1 MAFHVIPCKGGFADL
16 PEMRLGGFEFS
27 PTDVPGGK
35 KKHAEFRRE
44 IQLCTLTEERLLI
57 LVFQYPRV

>member
-35 KKHAEFRRE
+35 KKHAEL
-44 IQLCTLTEERLLI
+44 INQVSCITLI
-57 LVFQYPRV
+57 C